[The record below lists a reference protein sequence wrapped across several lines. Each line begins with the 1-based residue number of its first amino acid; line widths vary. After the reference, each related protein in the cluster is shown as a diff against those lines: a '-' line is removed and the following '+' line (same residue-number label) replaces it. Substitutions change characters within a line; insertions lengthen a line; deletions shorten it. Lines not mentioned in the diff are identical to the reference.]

1 MLMRKDP
8 ASTVE
13 AFVALLEVL
22 NQDPSADTVIASLV
36 NGFLAP
42 YRVQRASIHL
52 SVPPENKIHTIGSFG
67 LPDPANERFS
77 VLDPDVNL
85 PVPYV
90 LRTNRLLHVSAE
102 ELFSRFP
109 TLQSDFGDDHVFQD
123 ATRQIAFLP
132 ISVAECPIAVF
143 GFVGSDFDSTRH
155 SDLIAIQGL
164 TAALSLWLGRVRD
177 RLMASLTSSGAVG
190 TLALTARQRAILDLL
205 TQHRTNGEMAA
216 ALGCSRST
224 VKYDLQRI
232 MFALGVRT
240 RGEVLQRATAL
251 GLMPLP

>member
-1 MLMRKDP
+1 MHKHP

-13 AFVALLEVL
+13 GFVALLEVL
-22 NQDPSADTVIASLV
+22 NQDPSADTVIVSLV
-36 NGFLAP
+36 DGFLSP
-42 YRVQRASIHL
+42 YRVQRATIHL
-52 SVPPENKIHTIGSFG
+52 SVPPQNRIHTIGSFG
-67 LPDPANERFS
+67 LPDPVNDRFS

-109 TLQSDFGDDHVFQD
+109 ALQPDFGGDPVLQD

-143 GFVGSDFDSTRH
+143 GFAGSDFDSTQH
-155 SDLIAIQGL
+155 SDLVVIQGL
-164 TAALSLWLGRVRD
+164 AAALSLWLGRVRD
-177 RLMASLTSSGAVG
+177 RLIAQLTTSGNTG
-190 TLALTARQRAILDLL
+190 TVALTARQREILALL
-205 TQHRTNGEMAA
+205 TTNRTNGQMAA
-216 ALGCSRST
+216 ELGCSRST

-240 RGEVLQRATAL
+240 RSEVLQRARKL
-251 GLMPLP
+251 ELMPPPR